1 MDVQLT
7 LVKALVGLY
16 YNGFKRWLQLSA
28 DDAVHYNFKNSDTN
42 LLARVIL
49 IVNILENAIIL
60 CGLIFAD
67 V

>member
-16 YNGFKRWLQLSA
+16 YNGFKHWLQLTA
-28 DDAVHYNFKNSDTN
+28 DDTVHYNVKNSDTN
-42 LLARVIL
+42 LLAHVIL
-49 IVNILENAIIL
+49 IVNILENAIVL
-60 CGLIFAD
+60 YGLIFAD